1 MSQEMAERLESQ
13 MQLIEALLGDK
24 QQMSAQIEMLLKQNQ
39 ELKKELQKQKRVVE
53 ERFSVDMRRWK
64 DVFLASEKVKR
75 QKWEQ
80 EKIAEIKAVTIKG
93 LEPELQRLV
102 ERQKEDSRLQALQ
115 HEDELAQ
122 LRLSLTQEHYTVL
135 Q

>member
-1 MSQEMAERLESQ
+1 
-13 MQLIEALLGDK
+13 
-24 QQMSAQIEMLLKQNQ
+24 
-39 ELKKELQKQKRVVE
+39 
-53 ERFSVDMRRWK
+53 MRRWK

-122 LRLSLTQEHYTVL
+122 LRLSLT
-135 Q
+135 

>member
-1 MSQEMAERLESQ
+1 
-13 MQLIEALLGDK
+13 
-24 QQMSAQIEMLLKQNQ
+24 
-39 ELKKELQKQKRVVE
+39 VVE

-102 ERQKEDSRLQALQ
+102 ER
-115 HEDELAQ
+115 
-122 LRLSLTQEHYTVL
+122 
-135 Q
+135 